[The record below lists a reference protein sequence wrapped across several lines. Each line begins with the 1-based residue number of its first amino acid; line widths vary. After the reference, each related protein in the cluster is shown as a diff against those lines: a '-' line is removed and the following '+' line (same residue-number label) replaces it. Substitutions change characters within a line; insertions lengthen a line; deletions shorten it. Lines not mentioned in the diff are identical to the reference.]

1 MSSMSEFLSRFFL
14 MLKSNIKV
22 VFGNKFV
29 YFLLAALGFFL
40 FLMGVNLFS
49 DKILNEKLCYSIMLA
64 PALILVFY
72 PTTFA
77 LQNDDDTKTLEM
89 IFGVPN
95 YRYKVYLFRFAM
107 IAVITFGMLLVFGG
121 LNYLAL
127 LSFNVWAMALQ
138 LLFPVL
144 FCGALCF
151 MLASVLK
158 SGTSTAV
165 VAIIIGLGLWLLGSV
180 LGDTSSW
187 NLFFNPYQNSS
198 MSDIRFN
205 ELLLYNR
212 IYISLG
218 ILSFLLITLFQLQK
232 RERLI

>member
-1 MSSMSEFLSRFFL
+1 MSKSSEFLSRFFL
-14 MLKSNIKV
+14 MVKANVKV

-29 YFLLAALGFFL
+29 YFLLAALVFFL
-40 FLMGVNLFS
+40 FLLIVNLFS
-49 DKILNEKLCYSIMLA
+49 DKVLNEALCYNIMLA
-64 PALILVFY
+64 PALILIFY

-107 IAVITFGMLLVFGG
+107 IAVITFFMLLVFAG

-127 LSFNVWAMALQ
+127 LSFDVFGMSVQ

-144 FCGALCF
+144 FCGALSF
-151 MLASVLK
+151 MLASMLK

-165 VAIIIGLGLWLLGSV
+165 VVIIIGLGLWLLGNV
-180 LGDTSSW
+180 LGPTSSW
-187 NLFFNPYQNSS
+187 NLFFNPFQTTT
-198 MSDIRFN
+198 MTEVRFN
-205 ELLLYNR
+205 EVLLFNR
-212 IYISLG
+212 IYISIATVG
-218 ILSFLLITLFQLQK
+218 FLLTTLFQLQK

>member
-1 MSSMSEFLSRFFL
+1 MSQTTEFLSRFFL
-14 MLKSNIKV
+14 MVKSNIKV
-22 VFGNKFV
+22 VFGNKFI
-29 YFLLAALGFFL
+29 YFLLASLAFFL
-40 FLMGVNLFS
+40 FLMIINLFS
-49 DKILNEKLCYSIMLA
+49 DNILNEALCYNIMLP
-64 PALILVFY
+64 PALILIFY

-77 LQNDDDTKTLEM
+77 IQNDDDTKTLEM

-127 LSFNVWAMALQ
+127 LSFNVGQMALQ

-144 FCGALCF
+144 FCGALSF
-151 MLASVLK
+151 MLASMLK

-165 VAIIIGLGLWLLGSV
+165 IVIIVGLGLWLLGNV

-187 NLFFNPYQNSS
+187 NLFFNPFISS
-198 MSDIRFN
+198 DISEIRFN
-205 ELLLYNR
+205 ELLLRNR
-212 IYISLG
+212 IYISIGTLT
-218 ILSFLLITLFQLQK
+218 FLLTTLFKLQK
-232 RERLI
+232 RENLI

>member
-1 MSSMSEFLSRFFL
+1 MSKTSEFFSRFFL
-14 MLKSNIKV
+14 MVKSNIKV
-22 VFGNKFV
+22 VFGNKFI
-29 YFLLAALGFFL
+29 YFLLAALAFFL
-40 FLMGVNLFS
+40 FLLIINLFS
-49 DKILNEKLCYSIMLA
+49 DKVLNEALCYNIMLP
-64 PALILVFY
+64 PALILIFY

-127 LSFNVWAMALQ
+127 LSFNVWTMALQ

-151 MLASVLK
+151 MLASMLK

-165 VAIIIGLGLWLLGSV
+165 LAIIVGLGLWLLGSV
-180 LGDTSSW
+180 LGDSSSW
-187 NLFFNPYQNSS
+187 NLYFNPFQTGEISQ
-198 MSDIRFN
+198 IRFN
-205 ELLLYNR
+205 ELLLRNR
-212 IYISLG
+212 IYISIGLV
-218 ILSFLLITLFQLQK
+218 SFLLTTLFQLQK

>member
-1 MSSMSEFLSRFFL
+1 MSKSSEFLSRFFL
-14 MLKSNIKV
+14 MVKSNIKV
-22 VFGNKFV
+22 VFGNKFT

-40 FLMGVNLFS
+40 FLLIVNLFS
-49 DKILNEKLCYSIMLA
+49 DDVLNEALCYNIMLS
-64 PALILVFY
+64 PALILIFY

-107 IAVITFGMLLVFGG
+107 IAVIVFGMLLVFGG

-127 LSFNVWAMALQ
+127 LSFNIWGMALQ

-151 MLASVLK
+151 MLASMLK

-165 VAIIIGLGLWLLGSV
+165 VAIIVGLGLWLLGSI
-180 LGDTSSW
+180 LGDSSW
-187 NLFFNPYQNSS
+187 NLFFNPFKSS
-198 MSDIRFN
+198 TMSEIRFN
-205 ELLLYNR
+205 EVLLYNR
-212 IYISLG
+212 IYISIG
-218 ILSFLLITLFQLQK
+218 IVTFLMTTLFQLQK

>member
-1 MSSMSEFLSRFFL
+1 MSQTTEFLSRFFL
-14 MLKSNIKV
+14 MVKSNIKV
-22 VFGNKFV
+22 VFGNKFI

-40 FLMGVNLFS
+40 FLLIINLFS
-49 DKILNEKLCYSIMLA
+49 DKVLNEELCYNIMLP
-64 PALILVFY
+64 PALILIFY

-127 LSFNVWAMALQ
+127 LSFNVWNMAFQ

-151 MLASVLK
+151 MLASMLK

-165 VAIIIGLGLWLLGSV
+165 LAIIVGLGLWLLGNV
-180 LGDTSSW
+180 LGDSSSW
-187 NLFFNPYQNSS
+187 NLYFNPFQTGEVSQ
-198 MSDIRFN
+198 IRFN
-205 ELLLYNR
+205 ELLLHNR

-218 ILSFLLITLFQLQK
+218 LISFLLTTLFQLQK

>member
-1 MSSMSEFLSRFFL
+1 MTKLSQFFSRFLL
-14 MLKSNIKV
+14 MVKSNIKV
-22 VFGNKFV
+22 VFGNKFI
-29 YFLLAALGFFL
+29 YFLLAALAFFL
-40 FLMGVNLFS
+40 FLMIVNLFS
-49 DKILNEKLCYSIMLA
+49 DNILNEELCYNIMLP
-64 PALILVFY
+64 PALILIFY

-95 YRYKVYLFRFAM
+95 YRYKVYLFRFVM
-107 IAVITFGMLLVFGG
+107 IAVITFGMLLVFGA

-127 LSFNVWAMALQ
+127 LSFNVWTMAVQ

-151 MLASVLK
+151 MLASMLK

-165 VAIIIGLGLWLLGSV
+165 IAIILGLGLWLLGNV

-187 NLFFNPYQNSS
+187 NLFFNPFKTSELS
-198 MSDIRFN
+198 LIRFN
-205 ELLLYNR
+205 ELLLHNR
-212 IYISLG
+212 IYISIG
-218 ILSFLLITLFQLQK
+218 LITFVLTTLFQLQK

>member
-1 MSSMSEFLSRFFL
+1 MSKTSEFFSRFFL
-14 MLKSNIKV
+14 MVKSNIKV
-22 VFGNKFV
+22 VFGNKFI
-29 YFLLAALGFFL
+29 YFLLAALAFFL
-40 FLMGVNLFS
+40 FLLIINLFS
-49 DKILNEKLCYSIMLA
+49 DKVLNEALCYNIMLP
-64 PALILVFY
+64 PALILIFY

-127 LSFNVWAMALQ
+127 LSFNVWTMALQ

-151 MLASVLK
+151 MLASMLK

-165 VAIIIGLGLWLLGSV
+165 LAIIVGLGLWLLGSV
-180 LGDTSSW
+180 LGDSSSW
-187 NLFFNPYQNSS
+187 NLYFNPFQTGEISQ
-198 MSDIRFN
+198 IRFN
-205 ELLLYNR
+205 ELLLRNR
-212 IYISLG
+212 IYISIGLVT
-218 ILSFLLITLFQLQK
+218 FLLTTLFQLQK

>member
-1 MSSMSEFLSRFFL
+1 MTNTTEFLSRFLL
-14 MLKSNIKV
+14 MVKSNIKV
-22 VFGNKFV
+22 VFGNKFI
-29 YFLLAALGFFL
+29 YFLLAALVFFL
-40 FLMGVNLFS
+40 FLMILNLFS
-49 DKILNEKLCYSIMLA
+49 DNILNEKLCYNIMLP
-64 PALILVFY
+64 PALILIFY

-107 IAVITFGMLLVFGG
+107 IAVITFGMLLIFGG

-127 LSFNVWAMALQ
+127 LSFNVWTMALQ

-151 MLASVLK
+151 MLASMLK

-165 VAIIIGLGLWLLGSV
+165 VAIIVGLGLWLLGNV

-187 NLFFNPYQNSS
+187 NLFFNPFQNSEIS
-198 MSDIRFN
+198 QIRFN
-205 ELLLYNR
+205 ELLFRNR

-218 ILSFLLITLFQLQK
+218 LITFLLTTLFQLQK

>member
-1 MSSMSEFLSRFFL
+1 MSKTSEFLSRFLL
-14 MLKSNIKV
+14 MVRSNIKV
-22 VFGNKFV
+22 VFGNKFI
-29 YFLLAALGFFL
+29 YFLLGALGFFL
-40 FLMGVNLFS
+40 FLLIVNLFS
-49 DKILNEKLCYSIMLA
+49 DNILDEELCFNIMLS
-64 PALILVFY
+64 PALILIFY

-107 IAVITFGMLLVFGG
+107 IGVITFCMLLVFGG

-138 LLFPVL
+138 LMFPVI
-144 FCGALCF
+144 FCGALSF
-151 MLASVLK
+151 MLASMLK

-165 VAIIIGLGLWLLGSV
+165 IAIIVGLGLWILGNV
-180 LGDTSSW
+180 LGDSSSW
-187 NLFFNPYQNSS
+187 NLFFNPFQNT
-198 MSDIRFN
+198 DISELRFK
-205 ELLLYNR
+205 ELLMRNR
-212 IYISLG
+212 IYISIG
-218 ILSFLLITLFQLQK
+218 IVSFLLTTLFQLQK